1 MKNELYNST
10 IKPNLFVSTL
20 DLNLW
25 LIHQPFLDFSYV
37 AQARY
42 KKNFEIVSWQ
52 GPSLVWNHGIEETKI
67 MTWQE
72 FQPIGIWKL
81 GGVGWWLTSS
91 GTELYSHRLLNRTE
105 MNRQAI
111 ANSAKHRSLLSLV
124 NIKWNLLRGMNRKEI
139 VFLGLNVWRLL
150 SSKSCDIRYE
160 CIHSP
165 YIE

>member
-1 MKNELYNST
+1 M
-10 IKPNLFVSTL
+10 IKPNLLVSTL
-20 DLNLW
+20 DLNVQ

-42 KKNFEIVSWQ
+42 RKNLWNCQ
-52 GPSLVWNHGIEETKI
+52 LTRAYLASLVWNDGIEETKI

-91 GTELYSHRLLNRTE
+91 GTELYSHRLLNWTE

-111 ANSAKHRSLLSLV
+111 ANSAKHHSLLSLLKR
-124 NIKWNLLRGMNRKEI
+124 KWNLLKGMNRKEI
-139 VFLGLNVWRLL
+139 VFLGLKIWRQL
-150 SSKSCDIRYE
+150 SSKPCDISTVSL
-160 CIHSP
+160 HSCK
-165 YIE
+165 

>member
-1 MKNELYNST
+1 MVEIIS
-10 IKPNLFVSTL
+10 
-20 DLNLW
+20 
-25 LIHQPFLDFSYV
+25 PFLIFHTLLR
-37 AQARY
+37 QGT
-42 KKNFEIVSWQ
+42 KKLVKLSADK
-52 GPSLVWNHGIEETKI
+52 GLSSLVWNDGIEETKI

-91 GTELYSHRLLNRTE
+91 GTELYSHRLLNWTE

-111 ANSAKHRSLLSLV
+111 ANSAKHHSLLSLV
-124 NIKWNLLRGMNRKEI
+124 KIKWNLLSGMNRKEI

-160 CIHSP
+160 CIEVFINFQVSAKVSP
-165 YIE
+165 S

>member
-1 MKNELYNST
+1 MNCIILPSNLIYLYQ
-10 IKPNLFVSTL
+10 
-20 DLNLW
+20 LW
-25 LIHQPFLDFSYV
+25 ILTYGWFISPFLIFHTLPR
-37 AQARY
+37 QGT
-42 KKNFEIVSWQ
+42 KKLVKLSADK
-52 GPSLVWNHGIEETKI
+52 GLSSLVWNDGIEETKI

-124 NIKWNLLRGMNRKEI
+124 IIKWNLLKGMNRKEI
-139 VFLGLNVWRLL
+139 GFLG
-150 SSKSCDIRYE
+150 SIYE
-160 CIHSP
+160 EYYTQGHMI
-165 YIE
+165 